1 MVDDRGPE
9 GAHDDAREA
18 IRRSQRIARQLHQL
32 LAASI
37 TVSGLRSEEQ
47 ILTRLAASVRSV
59 FDAELAV
66 ITLDAG
72 TATSLQVAVRRGG
85 PPSTAPLTGADVP
98 PALAS
103 DARRGPVHVA
113 PWLVAPLFV
122 GRGQARGAISVR
134 RDADAAFSDDDAEV
148 LTLLAQTAS
157 SSLAATEL
165 DRAIIASEERWR
177 VLVETAPVGIVET
190 DRTGAVRWWNRA
202 AGSLFDWEVVEDA
215 VLPGDVRAQL
225 QGAWAA
231 VAAGGDVVSQEL
243 AGVEIGDARR
253 DLTVSVALLKAGSG
267 DTSGLLTLVDDVT
280 DKRRLMEE
288 LRHAQ
293 RMEVIGQLSSSV
305 AHDFNNLLTLI
316 AGYSELL
323 SQEVGD
329 NDRARQLV
337 QDIQATTTRASTLT
351 GKLLTMGRIKT
362 PSPVVF
368 SPSAAVGS
376 IAEVLDRVV
385 GVGVDVALELDADAG
400 NVRADPDQFEQMV
413 LNLSVNA
420 RDAMPGGGRLSIAIA
435 HASVGAEQAES
446 LGLPAGDYVG
456 IVVADTG
463 EGMDEATLARCFE
476 PLFTTKGPGKGTG
489 LGLPAA
495 KRVVTESGGAIR
507 CHSAPGEGTT
517 FEILLPAVDE
527 PVDAHEEAPAPQP
540 ARETGTVLLAED
552 EEGIRR
558 LVARVL
564 AHAGFDV
571 LEADSAE
578 AALALV
584 RDGSVHV
591 DLLVSDVVMGAM
603 SGRELAEALQ
613 GDDPDLQ
620 VVLVSGN
627 VEKSVLDE
635 LVPGSAAFL
644 AKPFRPSALV
654 EVVREL
660 RSRRRPAA
668 PVDAGP

>member
-1 MVDDRGPE
+1 MTDPE
-9 GAHDDAREA
+9 ATNPKAHDDARDA

-37 TVSGLRSEEQ
+37 TVSSLREEQ
-47 ILTRLAASVRSV
+47 EILTRLAASVRNV
-59 FDAELAV
+59 FDAEIAV
-66 ITLDAG
+66 ISLDTGA
-72 TATSLQVAVRRGG
+72 AAPLQVIARRGRPPSPEPLEGPDVPPAVAPGARGGPEIRGDWLMARLRAGREALRGTIAVRRG
-85 PPSTAPLTGADVP
+85 ADVP
-98 PALAS
+98 F
-103 DARRGPVHVA
+103 G
-113 PWLVAPLFV
+113 
-122 GRGQARGAISVR
+122 
-134 RDADAAFSDDDAEV
+134 DDDAEV

-165 DRAIIASEERWR
+165 DRAIMASEERWR

-190 DRTGAVRWWNRA
+190 DAAGDVRWWNRA
-202 AGSLFDWEVVEDA
+202 AGTLFGWGAGVAAALPEDMC
-215 VLPGDVRAQL
+215 AQL
-225 QGAWAA
+225 ADAWTV
-231 VAAGGDVVSQEL
+231 VAAGGDVVSREL
-243 AGVEIGDARR
+243 AGVEIDGGRR
-253 DLTVSVALLKAGSG
+253 DLTVSVALLAGGSAG
-267 DTSGLLTLVDDVT
+267 TVGLLTLVDDVT

-316 AGYSELL
+316 AGYAELL

-329 NDRARQLV
+329 HERAHQLV
-337 QDIQATTTRASTLT
+337 KDIQATTTRASTLT
-351 GKLLTMGRIKT
+351 GKLLTMGRTKT
-362 PSPVVF
+362 PSPIVF
-368 SPSAAVGS
+368 SPAAAVAS

-385 GVGVDVALELDADAG
+385 GASVDVALDLDDAAG
-400 NVRADPDQFEQMV
+400 NVRADPDQFEQTV

-420 RDAMPGGGRLSIAIA
+420 RDAMPAGGSLSITIRPATLDA
-435 HASVGAEQAES
+435 ARASDLELA
-446 LGLPAGDYVG
+446 AGEFVE

-507 CHSAPGEGTT
+507 VASTPGEGTR
-517 FEILLPAVDE
+517 FVILLPAVDAPVEE
-527 PVDAHEEAPAPQP
+527 PTDPAEPAPVK
-540 ARETGTVLLAED
+540 ESGTVLLAED

-564 AHAGFDV
+564 VHAGFDV
-571 LEADSAE
+571 VEADSAE
-578 AALALV
+578 AALELV
-584 RDGSVHV
+584 RGGDLVV

-603 SGRELAEALQ
+603 SGRELAETLQ
-613 GDDPDLQ
+613 GADPDLQ

-627 VEKSVLDE
+627 VEKSVLDD
-635 LVPGSAAFL
+635 LRAGSAAFL
-644 AKPFRPSALV
+644 AKPFRPSELV

-660 RSRRRPAA
+660 RGRRAR
-668 PVDAGP
+668 